1 MSNNNATSI
10 NAKKKYIEKLKLEL
24 KTEEDRLNK
33 LNRLK
38 TLIANK
44 RISSV
49 TLITELKSLIQKEI
63 KNLET
68 SVAPAVTVA
77 DVDEIIYNGGNGKRS
92 KK

>member
-24 KTEEDRLNK
+24 KTEEDRLNR
-33 LNRLK
+33 LN
-38 TLIANK
+38 TLNANK

-68 SVAPAVTVA
+68 SVALAVTVA
-77 DVDEIIYNGGNGKRS
+77 VADAISYNGGNGKRS